1 MKMVIHPPIEP
12 ERLAAIAAVAGD
24 EMAVVN
30 ASDAGAAKAAISDA
44 DAFFGRI
51 TPDLL
56 AAAGRLRW
64 IQAPTASLEHYIFP
78 ALVEHPAILTNMRGL
93 FSDVIADHVMA
104 YVLCFARN
112 IHTYIRQ
119 QLERRYEPVAGEA
132 IRANLTGGAG
142 VLTPIDLAHPH
153 LGDQTM
159 GIVGLGSIGTEIGR
173 RARAFDMRTIAV
185 DPVNPAA
192 WRMDRLPELLAMSD
206 YVVIAAPHTPETAGL
221 FGVAQFAQMK
231 PGSYLVNIGRGA
243 IVNLNALLDALR
255 AGRIG
260 GAGLDVFEVEPL
272 PNDHA
277 LWGFPNVII
286 TPHVAGASPRIAE
299 RHLGVIT
306 ENVRRFVAGEPLL
319 NVAGKREWY

>member
-1 MKMVIHPPIEP
+1 MKLVIYPPVEP
-12 ERLAAIAAVAGD
+12 ERLAAIVTAAGD
-24 EMAVVN
+24 EMTVVN
-30 ASDAGAAKAAISDA
+30 AADAATVGAAISDA
-44 DAFFGRI
+44 DAFFGKI
-51 TPDLL
+51 TPELL
-56 AAAGRLRW
+56 AASGQLRW
-64 IQAPTASLEHYIFP
+64 IQAPTASLEHYVFP
-78 ALVEHPAILTNMRGL
+78 ELVDHPVILTNMRGL
-93 FSDVIADHVMA
+93 FSDVIADHVMT

-112 IHTYIRQ
+112 FHTYIRQ
-119 QLERRYEPVAGEA
+119 QMERRYEPVAGEA
-132 IRANLTGGAG
+132 IRVNLTGGAG

-173 RARAFDMRTIAV
+173 RARAFDLRTVAV

-192 WRMDRLPELLAMSD
+192 WPMDRLHELLAMSD

-221 FGVAQFAQMK
+221 FGAAQFAQMK
-231 PGSYLVNIGRGA
+231 PGSYLINIGRGA
-243 IVNLNALLDALR
+243 IVNLDALVEALR
-255 AGRIG
+255 AGRID

-272 PNDHA
+272 PADHA